1 MAIFYAQR
9 KKNEEEGKEDQII
22 TTVALQHR
30 NLAPPIHPLPITTN
44 HHNSNTKSTQNQW
57 KSNQNKLKPILNPTQ
72 NQTKT

>member
-1 MAIFYAQR
+1 MPKERRTKKR
-9 KKNEEEGKEDQII
+9 KKEDQII

-57 KSNQNKLKPILNPTQ
+57 KSNQNKLKPT
-72 NQTKT
+72 QTKLKINQKHN